1 MFSLIQD
8 TRSPADERRA
18 KFRSPRIAAL
28 LSRAGLTGNPTWPE
42 DEKTRDTKP
51 EPASGGTVIE
61 MQTATPDQAKDCT
74 DSGVIE
80 SAARELYQ
88 TAALFLGDETE
99 AIQVVEQ
106 TVATVE
112 MDPCADG
119 DRARIAATSELTRR
133 ALARVAA
140 LLPAQMHPAAAADLG
155 GCVET
160 DDLSAAG
167 ITRDQLGELLS
178 GASRLRMRQW
188 LEGLGPVERS
198 VFVLRA
204 VLGRTAP
211 ESAQLLQQATG
222 DAWTEVHVGGAYR
235 AALCSLA
242 SSLVHAT
249 AH

>member
-1 MFSLIQD
+1 
-8 TRSPADERRA
+8 
-18 KFRSPRIAAL
+18 
-28 LSRAGLTGNPTWPE
+28 
-42 DEKTRDTKP
+42 
-51 EPASGGTVIE
+51 VIE
-61 MQTATPDQAKDCT
+61 TQTAIPDSAADCGDCN
-74 DSGVIE
+74 DSALIE

-88 TAALFLGDETE
+88 TAALLVGDETE
-99 AIQVVEQ
+99 AMQLVEQ
-106 TVATVE
+106 TVASVE

-119 DRARIAATSELTRR
+119 DAARNAASHELVQR

-140 LLPAQMHPAAAADLG
+140 LRPAQMHPAAAVDLG

-167 ITRDQLGELLS
+167 VTREQLEGLLS
-178 GASRLRMRQW
+178 GSDRARMRQW

-204 VLGRTAP
+204 VLGRSGP
-211 ESAQLLQQATG
+211 ESAQLLHQTTG
-222 DAWTEVHVGGAYR
+222 DSWTETHVGGAYR

-242 SSLVHAT
+242 TSLVHSA